1 MMNLCQCLQNNVVN
15 SKLTYLI
22 YSSLEALLNINVIA
36 TLEDNFGS
44 TPWEQT
50 FEFNDNDSDDNGGT
64 GSLVVTPINPG
75 TVTPIGK

>member
-75 TVTPIGK
+75 TITPINQ

>member
-15 SKLTYLI
+15 SKLTCLI

>member
-22 YSSLEALLNINVIA
+22 YSSSEALLNINVIA

-50 FEFNDNDSDDNGGT
+50 FEFNTKDNDDNTGG
-64 GSLVVTPINPG
+64 LVVTPINPG
-75 TVTPIGK
+75 TLTPISR

>member
-1 MMNLCQCLQNNVVN
+1 MNLCQCLQNNVVN

-50 FEFNDNDSDDNGGT
+50 FEFNTKDNDDNTGG
-64 GSLVVTPINPG
+64 LVVTPINPG
-75 TVTPIGK
+75 TLTPISR

>member
-22 YSSLEALLNINVIA
+22 YSLLEALLNINVIA

-50 FEFNDNDSDDNGGT
+50 FEFNGKDKGDDNGGT
-64 GSLVVTPINPG
+64 IIGPVISPVTP
-75 TVTPIGK
+75 VVR

>member
-50 FEFNDNDSDDNGGT
+50 FEFNGKDKGDDNGGT
-64 GSLVVTPINPG
+64 IIGPVVGPVTPVIR
-75 TVTPIGK
+75 